1 MAIADLKRQLL
12 AVLFASGDPVEAQ
25 RLAKLFSVN
34 AEDIG
39 RLVAVINDDLEEL
52 PFEVRRLGDSY
63 QLLTKAQYADI
74 IRQALEAKGSAPLS
88 PAALEVLAIVA
99 YNQPV
104 TKAFIE
110 QIRGTDSSSV
120 LSSLVAKGLVEERG
134 RLEIPGRPLSYGTTA
149 AFLRCF
155 GLQDIEAL
163 PQVPSPNPQ

>member
-1 MAIADLKRQLL
+1 MAIADLKRQLE
-12 AVLFASGDPVEAQ
+12 AVLFASGEAVEAQ

-34 AEDIG
+34 ADDIR
-39 RLVAVINDDLEEL
+39 RLVDVINDDFEDF

-74 IRQALEAKGSAPLS
+74 IRQALEAKRNAPLS

-104 TKAFIE
+104 TRSFIE

-163 PQVPSPNPQ
+163 PKVPAPDPQ